1 MLGPRLN
8 AFEPLPH
15 KHPNLTEVDHM
26 KKNRLARLSIG
37 IALTCVLGLV
47 GCQKKKDDTQTQS
60 VADPSVVQADANLL
74 SQLKVTEVIYSE
86 LSDTLRVAGQIDFDE
101 QSLTRIGASVTG
113 RVTQIQASLGTVVD
127 KGDVLATINSSELS
141 SSQLAYLKA
150 RSEKELHRRTVERA
164 KTLFASDV
172 ISAAEL
178 QRRENEFEIASAETR
193 AAQDQLRVLGV
204 SPQAIE
210 RLGSTGAIDSGSS
223 VMSTIRGVVVE
234 RKVATGQ
241 VVQPSD
247 VMFVVAN
254 LNRVWAVA
262 QVPEQQVSQV
272 KAGQSVQIEV
282 PALAH
287 EKMLGKLIYVG
298 QTVNPE
304 TRTVLVR
311 TELDNKAGR
320 LKPSMLATMLIE
332 SAPIPRVVVPSSAVV
347 RQDDKDHVFIE
358 QSNDTFRLTPV
369 KLAAEQN
376 NQRVV
381 LEGIKPGMR
390 VVSEGAFHLN
400 NQRNLNQTS
409 SGG

>member
-1 MLGPRLN
+1 MKPPFYLRFIG
-8 AFEPLPH
+8 AF
-15 KHPNLTEVDHM
+15 TIACAIC
-26 KKNRLARLSIG
+26 LA
-37 IALTCVLGLV
+37 
-47 GCQKKKDDTQTQS
+47 GCQKGKTEKAAQS
-60 VADPSVVQADANLL
+60 DADPQVVQADANMLA
-74 SQLKVTEVIYSE
+74 QLKVTEVIYSE

-113 RVTQIQASLGTVVD
+113 RVTQIHASLGAVVN

-150 RSEKELHRRTVERA
+150 RSEKELHRRNVERA

-223 VMSTIRGVVVE
+223 VMSTIQGVVVE

-282 PALAH
+282 PALNN
-287 EKMLGKLIYVG
+287 EKLLGKLIYVG

-311 TELDNKAGR
+311 TELDNKGGR

-332 SAPIPRVVVPSSAVV
+332 SAPMPRVVVPSSAVV
-347 RQDDKDHVFIE
+347 RQDDADHVFVE
-358 QSNDTFRLTPV
+358 QSDGKFRLTPV
-369 KLAAEQN
+369 KLAVEQN
-376 NQRVV
+376 GQRVV
-381 LEGIKPGMR
+381 LDGIKTGMR

-400 NQRNLNQTS
+400 NQRNLNQMG